1 MRHHFVL
8 NHATAISYLSYFFFF
23 PFTPT
28 VSSDQQQPGG
38 GRPQDFDEDRKLF
51 LGGLSWDT
59 TEEDLQ
65 DYFGQFGQVSN
76 VSIKYNA
83 ATGNPRGFGFITF
96 ANDDSIEA
104 VLNSGPHTVKN
115 KQIDPRKAKSKLNAN
130 LKKIFVGGVDSS
142 MTEDELRD
150 YFSRFGR
157 VDGIELPFDKI
168 RNRRREFCFIIF
180 DTKEAADAAC
190 QESKQF
196 IGGRDCDI
204 KRAQPQNNN
213 NPMGGGRG
221 MGGGYGGRGGMGSG
235 GYGQG
240 MGGGYGDQQ
249 SYGGYGDQSAA
260 QGWGYQAVPAATPNG
275 YQGWNSGGMNGGSR
289 GGPPRAGGQ
298 GGIRNGSGQG
308 GQNGSG
314 GGYRSRGSGGGYGN
328 SGTDSYGAY

>member
-1 MRHHFVL
+1 M
-8 NHATAISYLSYFFFF
+8 
-23 PFTPT
+23 
-28 VSSDQQQPGG
+28 
-38 GRPQDFDEDRKLF
+38 F

-59 TEEDLQ
+59 TEDDLTE
-65 DYFGQFGQVSN
+65 YFGQFGHVAN

-96 ANDDSIEA
+96 TNDDSIEA

-190 QESKQF
+190 GESKQF

-213 NPMGGGRG
+213 NQMGGQRGGMGGGYAGRG
-221 MGGGYGGRGGMGSG
+221 MGGY
-235 GYGQG
+235 QG

-260 QGWGYQAVPAATPNG
+260 QGWGYQAVPQAAAGNG
-275 YQGWNSGGMNGGSR
+275 YQGWNSGGMNGSR
-289 GGPPRAGGQ
+289 GAPRSGGPSM
-298 GGIRNGSGQG
+298 RNGSGQG

-314 GGYRSRGSGGGYGN
+314 YRSRGSGGY
-328 SGTDSYGAY
+328 SGSESYGAY

>member
-1 MRHHFVL
+1 MMMMECNDNQLTKL
-8 NHATAISYLSYFFFF
+8 NTN
-23 PFTPT
+23 
-28 VSSDQQQPGG
+28 
-38 GRPQDFDEDRKLF
+38 RKLF

-59 TEEDLQ
+59 TEEDLT
-65 DYFGQFGQVSN
+65 DYFGQYGHVSN

-96 ANDDSIEA
+96 ANDESIDA

-190 QESKQF
+190 GESKQF

-213 NPMGGGRG
+213 NQMGGRG
-221 MGGGYGGRGGMGSG
+221 QGGMTGYGGR
-235 GYGQG
+235 GQG
-240 MGGGYGDQQ
+240 MGGGYGAGVPYG
-249 SYGGYGDQSAA
+249 SYGADAAYGDASGAT
-260 QGWGYQAVPAATPNG
+260 QGWGYQTSIPATNG
-275 YQGWNSGGMNGGSR
+275 YQGWTSGGGGMNRSR
-289 GGPPRAGGQ
+289 GGGQRGPGGAGGM
-298 GGIRNGSGQG
+298 RNGSGVG
-308 GQNGSG
+308 GAGQNGSG
-314 GGYRSRGSGGGYGN
+314 GGYRSRTYGN
-328 SGTDSYGAY
+328 SGSEGYGQY